1 MPRFIIHAM
10 CFSSLQGL
18 ENHGDRVDS
27 ASVSGKPPQ
36 VQFFRRRKFSP
47 PMSNRQSVLAAWRGV
62 DLQPLEIAQKVAAE
76 SLGNLMPKVLGG
88 LGLEKKQ
95 IEAEVFKAWPH
106 MMSPDV
112 AAHTQP
118 SALKNGTLYVS
129 VDSSAWFDEI
139 QRFRRKEIMDRIQS
153 TFGSKMVAKIF
164 FKLG

>member
-1 MPRFIIHAM
+1 MFHDMNILPLR
-10 CFSSLQGL
+10 GL
-18 ENHGDRVDS
+18 ENRWDQVDF
-27 ASVSGKPPQ
+27 ASVSGKHSQ

-47 PMSNRQSVLAAWRGV
+47 PMSDRQSVLAAWRGI
-62 DLQPLEIAQKVAAE
+62 DLQPLEIAHKVAAE